1 MSHQFYDI
9 HVDMDRQRLA
19 LLLIVI
25 FLFAGLMTYFAV
37 EAFMS
42 GSEPTNFPNYKEY
55 DKYKRD
61 SSTLCD
67 PCYDPNCKTKYPH
80 SQSECN
86 NPNHTVVPT
95 GTPYLPRGGPLYSD
109 AEASTSM
116 ASAPMSYSSLA
127 EKALQPLA
135 SATPSVSQAAPSAEL
150 AAPAAITPNAAAS
163 LESAANT
170 IKSILGTSEPN
181 MKSSDAMPLKGT
193 TQPTDPDTVT
203 MSATDFYDYLR
214 PQILKTV
221 TDAMNK
227 APASSTSDVPAL
239 KANSL
244 ANPMPSALG
253 DSKQGINSPG
263 VRQGDDYSSC
273 KPFNKD
279 DYIRKD
285 SIPCYAC
292 SL

>member
-1 MSHQFYDI
+1 
-9 HVDMDRQRLA
+9 MDRQRLA

-42 GSEPTNFPNYKEY
+42 GSMPTNFPNYKEY

-67 PCYDPNCKTKYPH
+67 PCYDPNCKTAYPH

-86 NPNHTVVPT
+86 NPSRSVIPT
-95 GTPYLPRGGPLYSD
+95 GTPYLPRGGPLDSV
-109 AEASTSM
+109 AGVST
-116 ASAPMSYSSLA
+116 PMSYNALA
-127 EKALQPLA
+127 EKALQPSA
-135 SATPSVSQAAPSAEL
+135 SSAP
-150 AAPAAITPNAAAS
+150 PAAITPNAAAS

-181 MKSSDAMPLKGT
+181 MKSADAMPLKGT

-221 TDAMNK
+221 TDVVNK
-227 APASSTSDVPAL
+227 APVASTSDVPAL

-244 ANPMPSALG
+244 VNPLPSALG
-253 DSKQGINSPG
+253 TSKHGINSPG

-279 DYIRKD
+279 EYIRKD

-292 SL
+292 TL